1 MNKFLLLS
9 SLLVLPAAIAPLAPE
24 APAQDAARSEVEA
37 LITGFLGAAAEADA
51 EAYFAALDEDAILI
65 GTDVGERWTTAEMR
79 TLIGPVFARG
89 ERRKSVPSE
98 THVTVAEGGRTA
110 WFDQRL
116 ESERWGEM
124 RGTGVARRD
133 GERWKIVQ
141 YVWSFPVPNE
151 LVPELSERFREVR
164 SR

>member
-1 MNKFLLLS
+1 MNKLLILS
-9 SLLVLPAAIAPLAPE
+9 SLLALPLIAP
-24 APAQDAARSEVEA
+24 APAPRAAPTDAAAEQVEA
-37 LITGFLGAAAEADA
+37 LITGFLSAAAEADA
-51 EAYFAALDEDAILI
+51 EAYFGALDEDAILI

-79 TLIGPVFARG
+79 TLLEPVFARG

-98 THVTVAEGGRTA
+98 THVTVADDGRTA

-124 RGTGVARRD
+124 RGTGVVRRD

-141 YVWSFPVPNE
+141 YAWSFPVPNE
-151 LVPELSERFREVR
+151 LVPELSERFRKVR
-164 SR
+164 AK